1 MNIALYESH
10 AMQVRP
16 SPAHASEVPEAIVN
30 VDDADKIHAG
40 FSPANAMCG
49 LVLIAFGN
57 DMIVS
62 VTQFEA
68 IQPDHRLCRECKE
81 ITA

>member
-1 MNIALYESH
+1 
-10 AMQVRP
+10 MQQRP
-16 SPAHASEVPEAIVN
+16 TPAHATEVQPAILN

-40 FSPANAMCG
+40 FSPAEAMCG
-49 LVLIAFGN
+49 LTLIAFGN

-68 IQPDHRLCRECKE
+68 IITDHRLCRECKE
-81 ITA
+81 ITG